1 MERILLRALKSTN
14 SPRMGRVA
22 ETSKKHIDKKIY
34 LTKAKVNA
42 AIKSLKP
49 GKAPGENDI

>member
-22 ETSKKHIDKKIY
+22 ETSKEHIDKKIY
-34 LTKAKVNA
+34 LTKAEVNA
-42 AIKSLKP
+42 AIKFLKP